1 MHEPITDFT
10 LKSSIRRIVHDTY
23 NRHTVSPASAYHD
36 IVISLVWNW
45 INTPEVRNQTAD
57 TDELIELLRNE
68 YGSDAVEDKG
78 IVDGFQR
85 YEFLFS
91 NVRFYIV
98 QLPRSYRI
106 GAALPVTN
114 AVYVSCCN
122 PQETLAYMREFNEL
136 IPTVHNFIEQNV
148 SLLAKDNMISDVT
161 AASGKGIIDQ
171 LIAEEGLEV
180 PPISSICGTAN
191 GRVKVYFA
199 DSSEK
204 INCPLDYLRARFLR
218 RFGKRKAKQT

>member
-23 NRHTVSPASAYHD
+23 NRHTVSPASVYHD

-85 YEFLFS
+85 YEIMFS

-98 QLPRSYRI
+98 ELPRSYRI

-136 IPTVHNFIEQNV
+136 IPTVHDYIEQNV
-148 SLLAKDNMISDVT
+148 SLLAKENMISDVT
-161 AASGKGIIDQ
+161 AATGKGIIDQ
-171 LIAEEGLEV
+171 LITEEGLEV

-204 INCPLDYLRARFLR
+204 INCPLDYLRSRFLR
-218 RFGKRKAKQT
+218 RFGKRKTK